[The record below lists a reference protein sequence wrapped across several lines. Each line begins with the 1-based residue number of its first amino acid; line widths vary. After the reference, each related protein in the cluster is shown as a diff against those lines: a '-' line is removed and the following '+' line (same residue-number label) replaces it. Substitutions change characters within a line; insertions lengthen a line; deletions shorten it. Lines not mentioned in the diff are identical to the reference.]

1 MWRRAEITNSY
12 LCRFGFARAKIEN
25 SFVVPGGGHN
35 FYALLLVERRRSLDS
50 VVIIRS

>member
-25 SFVVPGGGHN
+25 SFVVPAGGGHN
-35 FYALLLVERRRSLDS
+35 FYALLLAC
-50 VVIIRS
+50 